1 MSLATVIYLAS
12 LSKGLAVLCFI
23 IGALG
28 IIILPFAIC
37 AELEASGIT
46 HKNIWKKGFITC
58 IILLLI
64 SIALPS
70 QDTIYLMVGANG
82 VEQVA
87 NTPEAA
93 KARKALNL
101 GLDKIIN
108 NLQESK

>member
-1 MSLATVIYLAS
+1 MSLATIIYLAS
-12 LSKGLAVLCFI
+12 LSQGLAVLCFI
-23 IGALG
+23 IGGLG
-28 IIILPFAIC
+28 IVILPIAI
-37 AELEASGIT
+37 

-58 IILLLI
+58 LILLLI

-70 QDTIYLMVGANG
+70 RDTIYLMVGADG

-87 NTPEAA
+87 QTPEAM
-93 KARKALNL
+93 KARQVLNL